1 MQSYGDDKMT
11 TDEALARVQFTV
23 NQEGSVTGVFLPVT
37 VWQALIE
44 VLEDAEDLASAR
56 AMLPKLRQGPE
67 VSGALRWEDIREE
80 WLGSVTSTDSISG
93 HSYSAC

>member
-1 MQSYGDDKMT
+1 MT
-11 TDEALARVQFTV
+11 TDEALAGVQFTV
-23 NQEGSVTGVFLPVT
+23 NQEGNVTGVFLPVT

-80 WLGSVTSTDSISG
+80 WLGDEEAVAAGQPADRVRRTRR
-93 HSYSAC
+93 